1 MIISLRFE
9 NEVDGAGSM
18 MIYKRNSMTCRAKI
32 GQVDYSSAEE
42 KEKLRFIFTNSHP
55 GVEVIGPEVR
65 IGNFVDV
72 YMKK

>member
-1 MIISLRFE
+1 MIVSLRFE

-18 MIYKRNSMTCRAKI
+18 MVYKRNSMTCRAKI
-32 GQVDYSSAEE
+32 GQVDYATPEE
-42 KEKLRFIFTNSHP
+42 KAMIRHIFTTSHP
-55 GVEVIGPEVR
+55 GVEVIGSEVR